1 MCMPVSES
9 VCISLREI
17 LDTASHLPLYIFL
30 ALPPSRI
37 SMLESAQRQ
46 QPARHEYKGRQTSRR
61 RGKKKRKEKVNGV
74 WDRPRAHKLFKDR
87 QAVSTLPATKL
98 HFHAGQ
104 KKTLRKWKRIHRK
117 RKGRKKREV
126 HLGICLDDILLP
138 VEAWRVAILSPH
150 GELKIL
156 PIFLSACFCCRMK
169 NSKKIFSWIYY
180 PMWNLC
186 YNKFKKR
193 GKKLTMRDKMSGRGR
208 EWIDCHQLI
217 NPNVSDKEE
226 GPRSSILWLAQGN

>member
-9 VCISLREI
+9 VCVSLREI
-17 LDTASHLPLYIFL
+17 LDTASYLPLYIFL

-61 RGKKKRKEKVNGV
+61 RGGKKKKRKSQRRLGQAQGTQAVQ
-74 WDRPRAHKLFKDR
+74 R
-87 QAVSTLPATKL
+87 QAGSEHSASHKAAFSCRT
-98 HFHAGQ
+98 

-117 RKGRKKREV
+117 RKAGGGEV
-126 HLGICLDDILLP
+126 HLGICLDAILLP
-138 VEAWRVAILSPH
+138 VEAWRVAILPPH

-169 NSKKIFSWIYY
+169 NSKKILSWIYY

-186 YNKFKKR
+186 YSKFKKR
-193 GKKLTMRDKMSGRGR
+193 GKKLTMRDKMSGRER
-208 EWIDCHQLI
+208 EWIDRHQLI

-226 GPRSSILWLAQGN
+226 GPRSSTLWLAQGN

>member
-61 RGKKKRKEKVNGV
+61 RGKKKKKRKSQRRLGQAQGTQAVQ
-74 WDRPRAHKLFKDR
+74 R
-87 QAVSTLPATKL
+87 QAGSEHSASHKAAFSCRT
-98 HFHAGQ
+98 

-117 RKGRKKREV
+117 RKGGDERYIWGFV
-126 HLGICLDDILLP
+126 WTTFCCLWRHDGWPYCLPMENWRSSLSFFLP
-138 VEAWRVAILSPH
+138 VSAVEWRSPRKSSA
-150 GELKIL
+150 GYIIQCE
-156 PIFLSACFCCRMK
+156 IFVITNSRKGAK
-169 NSKKIFSWIYY
+169 NWLWEIR
-180 PMWNLC
+180 C
-186 YNKFKKR
+186 
-193 GKKLTMRDKMSGRGR
+193 
-208 EWIDCHQLI
+208 Q
-217 NPNVSDKEE
+217 EE
-226 GPRSSILWLAQGN
+226 GENG